1 MPPRVRSTFVCDR
14 DQQMMSSLKL
24 DTVRDSDHVVVRCAG
39 ELDIGHCAKLIE
51 VFDQILTRGVC
62 EVLVDLEEL
71 TFIDSTG
78 IGCLLHGAL
87 KAEKMNISFQLI
99 PSDAVKR
106 FVEAAGLAHYLRGID
121 GSGHGAREPAARAP
135 SNPLPSQP

>member
-1 MPPRVRSTFVCDR
+1 
-14 DQQMMSSLKL
+14 MMSSLKL
-24 DTVRDSDHVVVRCAG
+24 DTVRDSDQVVVRCAG

-51 VFDQILTRGVC
+51 VFDEILTRDVC

-106 FVEAAGLAHYLRGID
+106 FVEAAGLAQYLRGVD
-121 GSGHGAREPAARAP
+121 RSGLGAREPAAPAP
-135 SNPLPSQP
+135 SSALPSRP

>member
-1 MPPRVRSTFVCDR
+1 VRRR
-14 DQQMMSSLKL
+14 DHQMMSSLSL
-24 DTVRDSDHVVVRCAG
+24 DTVRSSDQVVVSCAG

-51 VFDQILTRGVC
+51 VFDQILTRDVC
-62 EVLVDLEEL
+62 EVLVDLQEL

-87 KAEKMNISFQLI
+87 KAEKMNISFEII

-106 FVEAAGLAHYLRGID
+106 FVDAAGLTQFLRGAD
-121 GSGHGAREPAARAP
+121 GSGDTAGEPIARTPGNAQP
-135 SNPLPSQP
+135 SRP

>member
-1 MPPRVRSTFVCDR
+1 MLPRVRRTSACGR
-14 DQQMMSSLKL
+14 NQQMMASLRL
-24 DTVRDSDHVVVRCAG
+24 NTVRSSDQVVVRCAG

-51 VFDQILTRGVC
+51 VFDEILTRDVC

-106 FVEAAGLAHYLRGID
+106 FVEAAGLGQYLRGVD
-121 GSGHGAREPAARAP
+121 GSGHVAREPVARAP
-135 SNPLPSQP
+135 GNAKPSRP